1 MDSGQSSCPWLE
13 RVLLKGFDGNLY
25 ILPMAKSEQLRYNTV
40 WKFFD
45 GKAGEDNGRSP

>member
-25 ILPMAKSEQLRYNTV
+25 ILPMAKSEQLRY
-40 WKFFD
+40 D
-45 GKAGEDNGRSP
+45 GTGPSKRYFVYFAYGKI